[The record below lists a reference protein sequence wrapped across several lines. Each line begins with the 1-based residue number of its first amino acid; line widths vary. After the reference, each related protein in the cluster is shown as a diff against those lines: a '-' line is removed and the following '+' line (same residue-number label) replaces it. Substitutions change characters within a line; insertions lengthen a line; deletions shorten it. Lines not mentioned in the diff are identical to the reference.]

1 MLDHPSLDRAVQGM
15 EAIVHLACATG
26 VADEAQARRV
36 NVDGTRALLAVARQH
51 GVRRFVFV
59 STVSAT
65 RERLGPYGRTKKEC
79 EALVAQS
86 GLEWTIVRPGRLTND
101 PGTGFVA
108 AAPRLGRFGEVPR
121 DDVALVLLECLD
133 SPGTVG
139 VTFELLAGETPA
151 REALRTLR
159 P

>member
-1 MLDHPSLDRAVQGM
+1 M
-15 EAIVHLACATG
+15 
-26 VADEAQARRV
+26 
-36 NVDGTRALLAVARQH
+36 AL
-51 GVRRFVFV
+51 
-59 STVSAT
+59 
-65 RERLGPYGRTKKEC
+65 
-79 EALVAQS
+79 AQS